1 MLRFILIIALTT
13 GSLFSFGQHNSTEPS
28 LEEIANAQTE
38 EMTEKLDLNEEQIEQ
53 VAALNLKVVQKLDA
67 VEKNESLDGVKKKEF
82 VQGNMADR
90 RRVLST
96 ILTDEQLAEY
106 DKMMTV
112 RKERKEIKRDLP
124 VEKAQPVEETDEQ

>member
-13 GSLFSFGQHNSTEPS
+13 GSLFSFGQYNSTEPS